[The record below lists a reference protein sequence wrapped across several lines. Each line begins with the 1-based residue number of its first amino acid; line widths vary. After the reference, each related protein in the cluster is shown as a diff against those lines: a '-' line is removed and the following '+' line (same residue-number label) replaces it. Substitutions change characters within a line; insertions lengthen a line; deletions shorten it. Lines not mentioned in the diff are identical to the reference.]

1 METLAFSIIG
11 KPHDSNVMRSVMNN
25 TQLGVPNARVTAATI
40 DDGSDDNLYMV
51 WCENLMPGDG
61 SVIARKFINATDDG
75 TFTPI
80 TSFRQLKNITSRTE
94 FMASLAKYQD
104 GKNKVKISN
113 RNWNKK

>member
-1 METLAFSIIG
+1 METISFSMVG
-11 KPHDSNVMRSVMNN
+11 KPYDSNMMRNVMNN
-25 TQLGVPNARVTAATI
+25 IQLGVPNARVTAASI
-40 DDGSDDNLYMV
+40 DDGKNDNLYMV

-61 SVIARKFINATDDG
+61 STIARRFINATDDG

-80 TSFRQLKNITSRTE
+80 TSFKHLKNITSRTE

-113 RNWNKK
+113 RNWSKK